1 MLYCSLPLLPTIV
14 FLIELLLHKDVPTY
28 QINKQSS
35 SEEAPILSVQS
46 VYPAVETIDVSILL
60 DQNGEFSCIAI
71 PSGSSTP
78 SKDNFKDFVT
88 VQANSTGYIEIRNLE
103 QETNYDI
110 YCFGM
115 NEYERDMQTT
125 IIETKRTVST
135 KAKNDAPVVVIGRID
150 ATQTEATI
158 TTLST
163 LPGHLYCISTLPT
176 MKPTRL
182 EIKEKGN
189 SVPIALYKYTQTTVS
204 GLTASTSYTA
214 YCNVESNDGIPMLS
228 EVEDVGQAFQTEEPG
243 ESTFVFVLRILAAVF
258 CVCMSGIFS
267 GLNLGLM
274 GLDLI
279 SLRMISET
287 DIERIAGDN
296 AQPEEI
302 KQIEEDKKNA
312 AKILPIRQKG
322 NLLLCTLLIGN
333 VMVNSIISI
342 LTADMTSGT
351 MGFLISTCLITAFG
365 EVIPQAYGSRHA
377 LELGAMSI
385 GLVKVIIA
393 ILWIICKPIS
403 MILDCCLGEELGNIY
418 NRYQLYTMFELYKD
432 HSNFN
437 KDTIQTMQGA
447 LVMDTKTVKEYM
459 RPFDSVFMLPDT
471 TILDYN
477 TCLDIF
483 RKGYSRIPIYHEN
496 RQDIRGILHVKEL
509 IMIDPNQCVSVDSIM
524 QLFPSSL
531 LRLSDKSTV
540 SDSIKEMVNSHTE
553 FAFVSQ
559 IIESSNSDNQV
570 ELVGIVTLEDLIKA
584 VMRLD
589 LVDENTLIK
598 DRDVSSTIHTIF
610 SKMVLN
616 HLDPTTMD
624 IITHFINQ
632 SLSKQNLYL
641 PPDVIHSLIQ
651 KGSIEKVAVGSE
663 PIYQINQTT
672 DFAVVVLQGV
682 FTVYI
687 GEDRMVTEKPVF
699 SVINISSLL
708 EDNFM
713 YICLIM

>member
-28 QINKQSS
+28 QINRQSS

-125 IIETKRTVST
+125 ILETKRTVST
-135 KAKNDAPVVVIGRID
+135 KAKSDAPVVVIGRID
-150 ATQTEATI
+150 VTQTEATI

-243 ESTFVFVLRILAAVF
+243 ESTFIFVLRILAAVF

-287 DIERIAGDN
+287 DIERIAGDT
-296 AQPEEI
+296 ATSEEI
-302 KQIEEDKKNA
+302 TQMELDKERA
-312 AKILPIRQKG
+312 TKILPIRQKG

-351 MGFLISTCLITAFG
+351 VGFLISTCLITAFG

-477 TCLDIF
+477 TCLEIF

-559 IIESSNSDNQV
+559 IIESNKCDPV
-570 ELVGIVTLEDLIKA
+570 VKLVGIVTLEDLIKA

-589 LVDENTLIK
+589 LVDESPMLEDKAYQN
-598 DRDVSSTIHTIF
+598 RCSEFF
-610 SKMVLN
+610 SDIVLY

-713 YICLIM
+713 YICM

>member
-14 FLIELLLHKDVPTY
+14 FLVKLLLHKDVPTY

-125 IIETKRTVST
+125 ILETKRTVST
-135 KAKNDAPVVVIGRID
+135 KAKSDAPVVVIGRID

-243 ESTFVFVLRILAAVF
+243 ESTFIFVLRILAAVF

-279 SLRMISET
+279 SLQMIADT
-287 DIERIAGDN
+287 DIEEIAGDN
-296 AQPEEI
+296 ATSEEI
-302 KQIEEDKKNA
+302 KQIELDKERA
-312 AKILPIRQKG
+312 TKILPIRQKG

-333 VMVNSIISI
+333 VMVNSVISI

-351 MGFLISTCLITAFG
+351 MGFLISTCLITTFG
-365 EVIPQAYGSRHA
+365 EIIPQAYCSRHGLFIGA
-377 LELGAMSI
+377 LSV
-385 GLVKVIIA
+385 GLVKVIIGL
-393 ILWIICKPIS
+393 LWIICKPIS

-477 TCLDIF
+477 TCLEIF

-598 DRDVSSTIHTIF
+598 DRDASSTILTVF

-713 YICLIM
+713 YICM

>member
-1 MLYCSLPLLPTIV
+1 M
-14 FLIELLLHKDVPTY
+14 
-28 QINKQSS
+28 
-35 SEEAPILSVQS
+35 
-46 VYPAVETIDVSILL
+46 
-60 DQNGEFSCIAI
+60 
-71 PSGSSTP
+71 
-78 SKDNFKDFVT
+78 T

-103 QETNYDI
+103 QETNYDV

-115 NEYERDMQTT
+115 NEYERDMKTT
-125 IIETKRTVST
+125 ILETKQTVIT

-163 LPGHLYCISTLPT
+163 LPGYLYCISSLPT

-189 SVPIALYKYTQTTVS
+189 KVPIALYKYTQVTVS

-228 EVEDVGQAFQTEEPG
+228 EVEDVGQTFQTEEPG
-243 ESTFVFVLRILAAVF
+243 ESVGILVLRILVAAF

-279 SLRMISET
+279 SLQMIADT
-287 DIERIAGDN
+287 DIEEIAGDN

-312 AKILPIRQKG
+312 AKILPVRQKG

-351 MGFLISTCLITAFG
+351 VGFLISTCLITAFG
-365 EVIPQAYGSRHA
+365 EIIPQAYGSRHG
-377 LELGAMSI
+377 LKLGAMSV
-385 GLVKVIIA
+385 GLVKVIIGL
-393 ILWIICKPIS
+393 LWIICKPIS

-477 TCLDIF
+477 TCLEIF
-483 RKGYSRIPIYHEN
+483 RKSYSRIPIYHEN

-509 IMIDPNQCVSVDSIM
+509 IMIDPNQCVSVDSVM

-531 LRLSDKSTV
+531 LRLNDKSTV
-540 SDSIKEMVNSHTE
+540 SDSIKEMVDSHTE

-559 IIESSNSDNQV
+559 IIESNKCDPV
-570 ELVGIVTLEDLIKA
+570 MELVGIVTLEDLIKA

-598 DRDVSSTIHTIF
+598 DRDVSTTINTIF
-610 SKMVLN
+610 NKMVLN

-641 PPDVIHSLIQ
+641 PEDVIHSLIQ
-651 KGSIEKVAVGSE
+651 KGSIEKVTVGSE
-663 PIYQINQTT
+663 PIYQINQST

-687 GEDRMVTEKPVF
+687 GEDRMITEKPVF

-713 YICLIM
+713 YCYMLK